1 MRSLTISFTRQQ
13 NATVID
19 AEGTAFTI
27 HRAEEYTT
35 SAERDGTVMVFSQ
48 YWVRV
53 PLRVFAGEVKFT

>member
-1 MRSLTISFTRQQ
+1 MTTFKRICLEDY
-13 NATVID
+13 TVID
-19 AEGTAFTI
+19 AEGTAFTL

-53 PLRVFAGEVKFT
+53 PLRIFAGEVKFT